1 MDMPISDEKL
11 SSIDETRQQV
21 VAGVRE
27 SDRMSDQNKN
37 VAGRRPIVLV
47 GGAWIGAWAWRD
59 VERDLRGRGD
69 DVHSA
74 TLTGL
79 GDRAHLAR
87 PQVNLDTHVTDLTNL
102 IEYADLRDVVLV
114 GHSYAGLV
122 VTGAAD
128 RMPDRIAH
136 IVYVDTGPV
145 PSGMG
150 MLDFFGDAAAVFEQ
164 QVAEHGDGW
173 RLPAPT
179 IGQHSESGVSVRGID
194 DEARAWYEAKRTPQ
208 PFETYRQRLVL
219 SSDAVFDLPRTAIL
233 CDDGK
238 AVYAMATQLV
248 EKGEPLG
255 ALAQMVGENWNLVE
269 LDTGHWP
276 MLSMPAELAA
286 AIHEVAAGA

>member
-1 MDMPISDEKL
+1 
-11 SSIDETRQQV
+11 
-21 VAGVRE
+21 
-27 SDRMSDQNKN
+27 MSDDNNKN
-37 VAGRRPIVLV
+37 VPGRRPIVLV

-59 VERDLRGRGD
+59 VERDLRDRGH

-79 GDRAHLAR
+79 GDRAHLAS
-87 PQVNLDTHVTDLTNL
+87 PEIDLDTHVTDLVNL
-102 IEYADLRDVVLV
+102 IEYAELRNVVLV

-128 RMPDRIAH
+128 RIPDRIAH

-150 MLDFFGDAAAVFEQ
+150 MLDFFGDAASAIEQ
-164 QVAEHGDGW
+164 QVAEQGDGW

-179 IGQHSESGVSVRGID
+179 VEQQSEGSSVRGIGD
-194 DEARAWYEAKRTPQ
+194 DAKAWYEAKRTPQ
-208 PFETYRQRLVL
+208 PFGTYRQPSKL
-219 SSDAVFDLPRTAIL
+219 SSTAVFDLPRTAIL

-238 AVYAMATQLV
+238 QIYAMATQMS
-248 EKGEPLG
+248 EAGAELG
-255 ALAQMVGENWNLVE
+255 ALAQMVGENWNRVE

-276 MLSMPAELAA
+276 MFSAPAELAA
-286 AIHEVAAGA
+286 ALHEVAVKTAD

>member
-1 MDMPISDEKL
+1 
-11 SSIDETRQQV
+11 
-21 VAGVRE
+21 
-27 SDRMSDQNKN
+27 MSDDNDS
-37 VAGRRPIVLV
+37 VTSGHPIVLV

-59 VERDLRGRGD
+59 VERDLRGRGH

-79 GDRAHLAR
+79 GDRVHLAR
-87 PQVNLDTHVTDLTNL
+87 PDVDLDTHVTDLVNL
-102 IEYADLRDVVLV
+102 IEYADLHNVVLV

-128 RMPDRIAH
+128 RIPDRIAH

-150 MLDFFGDAAAVFEQ
+150 MLDFFGDAAPAIEQ
-164 QVAEHGDGW
+164 QVAEGGDGW

-179 IGQHSESGVSVRGID
+179 VEQQSEGASVRGIGD
-194 DEARAWYEAKRTPQ
+194 VAKAWYEAKRTPQ
-208 PFETYRQRLVL
+208 PFGTYRQPSSL
-219 SSDAVFDLPRTAIL
+219 SSTAVFDLPRTAIL

-238 AVYAMATQLV
+238 QVFAMAK
-248 EKGEPLG
+248 EMSESGAPLG
-255 ALAQMVGENWNLVE
+255 PLAEMVGDNWNIVE

-276 MLSMPAELAA
+276 MFSAPAELAA
-286 AIHEVAAGA
+286 ALHDVAVAV